1 MTDPAGQ
8 YDWLEKTLLNA
19 TQSLE
24 KVGRVHALCC
34 VPQRALFDLDH
45 VYLQVYIIGHVPVG
59 YLPFTRN
66 ITAVRERH
74 NERLLAIF
82 RKYSHVIA
90 GQFYGHTHRDSIMV
104 LLDQQG
110 EAFLITYV

>member
-1 MTDPAGQ
+1 MPRA
-8 YDWLEKTLLNA
+8 A
-19 TQSLE
+19 P
-24 KVGRVHALCC
+24 VHFN
-34 VPQRALFDLDH
+34 PD
-45 VYLQVYIIGHVPVG
+45 YTWLQVYIIGHVPVG

-74 NERLLAIF
+74 NERLVAIF
-82 RKYSHVIA
+82 RKYSDVIA

-110 EAFLITYV
+110 EESVSSLICTG